1 MASRIEHRTAFSAD
15 LATTFDAV
23 AGEAA
28 LRARLEQI
36 GGDNAELL
44 EYAPAGD
51 DTGGVRY
58 KLRQGIS
65 SDKLPSAV
73 RTLHRGDLV
82 VEREQV
88 WRAAGNGYTGT
99 ATASVHGV
107 PGEISAKTSL
117 TGEGEQ
123 TTLVNS
129 GEVKVRIPL
138 VGGKLENVIA
148 EQVTKLLEREA
159 EFVAKWLAER

>member
-44 EYAPAGD
+44 EYAATED
-51 DTGGVRY
+51 GVRY

-82 VEREQV
+82 VEREQI
-88 WRAAGNGYTGT
+88 WKAAANGYTGT
-99 ATASVHGV
+99 ATASVQGV
-107 PGEISAKTSL
+107 PGDISAKTSL
-117 TGEGEQ
+117 AVEGGQ

-129 GEVKVRIPL
+129 GEVKVRIPF

-148 EQVTKLLEREA
+148 DQVTKLLEREA

>member
-1 MASRIEHRTAFSAD
+1 MASRIEHRSAFSAD

-23 AGEAA
+23 AGEPA

-36 GGDNAELL
+36 GGDDAELL
-44 EYAPAGD
+44 EYVPDGD
-51 DTGGVRY
+51 GVRY

-73 RTLHRGDLV
+73 RTLHRGDLI
-82 VEREQV
+82 VEREQT
-88 WRAAGNGYTGT
+88 WKATGAGYTGT
-99 ATASVHGV
+99 ATASVSGV
-107 PGEISAKTSL
+107 PGEITAKTSL
-117 TGEGEQ
+117 TDEGER

-129 GEVKVRIPL
+129 GTVKVRIPF
-138 VGGKLENVIA
+138 VGGKLETVIA

>member
-15 LATTFDAV
+15 LASAWEAV
-23 AGEAA
+23 ASEEA

-44 EYAPAGD
+44 EYVPAGD
-51 DTGGVRY
+51 GVRY

-82 VEREQV
+82 VEREQT
-88 WRAAGNGYTGT
+88 WKSSGDGYTGT
-99 ATASVHGV
+99 ATASVQGV
-107 PGEISAKTSL
+107 PGEITAKTSL
-117 TGEGEQ
+117 TGEGAQ
-123 TTLVNS
+123 TTLTNS
-129 GEVKVRIPL
+129 GEVKVRIPF

>member
-1 MASRIEHRTAFSAD
+1 MASRIEHRSAFSAD

-23 AGEAA
+23 AGEPA

-36 GGDNAELL
+36 GGDDAELL
-44 EYAPAGD
+44 EYAPAED
-51 DTGGVRY
+51 GVRY

-73 RTLHRGDLV
+73 RTLHRGDLI
-82 VEREQV
+82 VEREQT
-88 WRAAGNGYTGT
+88 WKTSGTGYAGT
-99 ATASVHGV
+99 ATASVSGV
-107 PGEISAKTSL
+107 PGEITAKTSL
-117 TGEGEQ
+117 TGEGER

-129 GEVKVRIPL
+129 GEVKVRIPF
-138 VGGKLENVIA
+138 VGGKLESVIA
-148 EQVTKLLEREA
+148 EQVTRLLEREA

>member
-1 MASRIEHRTAFSAD
+1 MASRIEHRTTFSAD
-15 LATTFDAV
+15 LASAWDAV
-23 AGEAA
+23 ASEAA

-36 GGDNAELL
+36 GGDDAELL
-44 EYAPAGD
+44 EYVPAED
-51 DTGGVRY
+51 GVRY

-82 VEREQV
+82 VEREQI
-88 WRAAGNGYTGT
+88 WRAGGTGYTGG
-99 ATASVHGV
+99 ATASVQGV
-107 PGEISAKTSL
+107 PGEITAKTSL
-117 TGEGEQ
+117 TGDGEQ

-129 GEVKVRIPL
+129 GEVKVRIPF

-148 EQVTKLLEREA
+148 EQVVKLLEREA

>member
-1 MASRIEHRTAFSAD
+1 MASRIEHRTTFSAD
-15 LATTFDAV
+15 LASAWDAV
-23 AGEAA
+23 ASEAA

-36 GGDNAELL
+36 GGDDAELL
-44 EYAPAGD
+44 EYVPAED
-51 DTGGVRY
+51 GVRY

-82 VEREQV
+82 VEREQI
-88 WRAAGNGYTGT
+88 WRAGGAGYTGG

-107 PGEISAKTSL
+107 PGEITAKTSL
-117 TGEGEQ
+117 TGDGEQ

-129 GEVKVRIPL
+129 GEVKVRIPF

-148 EQVTKLLEREA
+148 EQVVKLLEREA

>member
-1 MASRIEHRTAFSAD
+1 MASRIEHRTTFSAD
-15 LATTFDAV
+15 LATAWDAV
-23 AGEAA
+23 AGEEA
-28 LRARLEQI
+28 LRERLEQI
-36 GGDNAELL
+36 GGDDAELL
-44 EYAPAGD
+44 EYVAAA
-51 DTGGVRY
+51 TGVRY

-82 VEREQV
+82 VEREQT
-88 WRAAGNGYTGT
+88 WTTSGDAYTGE
-99 ATASVHGV
+99 AKASVHGV
-107 PGEISAKTSL
+107 PGEIIAKTSL
-117 TGEGEQ
+117 TGDGER

-129 GEVKVRIPL
+129 GHVKVRIPL
-138 VGGKLENVIA
+138 VGGKLETVIA

>member
-1 MASRIEHRTAFSAD
+1 MASRIEHRSTFSAD
-15 LATTFDAV
+15 VATTFDAV

-36 GGDNAELL
+36 GGDDAELL
-44 EYAPAGD
+44 EFVPAGD
-51 DTGGVRY
+51 GVRY

-82 VEREQV
+82 VEREQT
-88 WRAAGNGYTGT
+88 WKAAGAGYTGT
-99 ATASVHGV
+99 ATASVSGV
-107 PGEISAKTSL
+107 PGEITAKTSL

-123 TTLVNS
+123 ATLVNI
-129 GEVKVRIPL
+129 GEVKVRIPF
-138 VGGKLENVIA
+138 VGGKLEGVIA

>member
-15 LATTFDAV
+15 LSAAWDAV
-23 AGEAA
+23 AGEEA

-36 GGDNAELL
+36 GGDEAELL
-44 EYAPAGD
+44 EYAASGD
-51 DTGGVRY
+51 GVRY

-82 VEREQV
+82 VEREQI
-88 WRAAGNGYTGT
+88 WRAAGAGYAGT

-107 PGEISAKTSL
+107 PGEITAKTSL
-117 TGEGEQ
+117 TGEGDQ

-129 GEVKVRIPL
+129 GEVKVRIPF

>member
-1 MASRIEHRTAFSAD
+1 
-15 LATTFDAV
+15 
-23 AGEAA
+23 
-28 LRARLEQI
+28 
-36 GGDNAELL
+36 
-44 EYAPAGD
+44 
-51 DTGGVRY
+51 VRY

-82 VEREQV
+82 VEREQT
-88 WRAAGNGYTGT
+88 WRADGDGYTGV

-107 PGEISAKTSL
+107 PGEITAKTSL
-117 TGEGEQ
+117 TGEGGQ

-129 GEVKVRIPL
+129 GEVKVRIPF
-138 VGGKLENVIA
+138 VGGKLEGVIA
-148 EQVTKLLEREA
+148 EQVVKLLEREA

>member
-1 MASRIEHRTAFSAD
+1 MASRIEHRTALSAD
-15 LATTFDAV
+15 LASAWEAV

-44 EYAPAGD
+44 EYVPAED
-51 DTGGVRY
+51 GVRY

-82 VEREQV
+82 VEREQT
-88 WRAAGNGYTGT
+88 WKASGTGYAGN
-99 ATASVHGV
+99 ATASVQGV
-107 PGEISAKTSL
+107 PGEITAKTSL
-117 TGEGEQ
+117 IGEGEQ

-129 GEVKVRIPL
+129 GQVKVRLPF
-138 VGGKLENVIA
+138 VGGKLETVIA

-159 EFVAKWLAER
+159 EFVAKWLAEH

>member
-1 MASRIEHRTAFSAD
+1 MASRIEHRSAYSAN
-15 LATTFDAV
+15 LATTFEAV

-36 GGDNAELL
+36 GGDDAELL

-51 DTGGVRY
+51 GVRY

-73 RTLHRGDLV
+73 RTLHRGDLI
-82 VEREQV
+82 VEREQT
-88 WRAAGNGYTGT
+88 WKAAGAGYTGT
-99 ATASVHGV
+99 ATASVSGV
-107 PGEISAKTSL
+107 PGEITAKTSL
-117 TGEGEQ
+117 TGEGER

-129 GEVKVRIPL
+129 GEVKVRIPF

-159 EFVAKWLAER
+159 EFVAKWLTER

>member
-1 MASRIEHRTAFSAD
+1 MASRIEHRTAFAAD
-15 LATTFDAV
+15 LASAWDAV
-23 AGEAA
+23 ASEAA

-44 EYAPAGD
+44 EYVPAED
-51 DTGGVRY
+51 GVRY
-58 KLRQGIS
+58 RLRQGIS

-82 VEREQV
+82 VEREQT
-88 WRAAGNGYTGT
+88 WRSSGAGYTGN
-99 ATASVHGV
+99 ATASVQSV
-107 PGEISAKTSL
+107 PGEITAKTSL

-129 GEVKVRIPL
+129 GQVKVRLPF
-138 VGGKLENVIA
+138 VGGKLETVIA

-159 EFVAKWLAER
+159 EFVAKWLAEH

>member
-36 GGDNAELL
+36 GGHDAELL
-44 EYAPAGD
+44 EYVPAED
-51 DTGGVRY
+51 GVRY

-82 VEREQV
+82 VEREQK
-88 WRAAGNGYTGT
+88 WRAAGAGYTGT
-99 ATASVHGV
+99 ATASVQGV
-107 PGEISAKTSL
+107 PGEISARTSL
-117 TGEGEQ
+117 TGEGGQ

-129 GEVKVRIPL
+129 GEVKVRIPI

-159 EFVAKWLAER
+159 EFVAKWLAEH

>member
-1 MASRIEHRTAFSAD
+1 MASRIEHRAAFSAD
-15 LATTFDAV
+15 LASAWEAV
-23 AGEAA
+23 SSEEA

-44 EYAPAGD
+44 EYVPAGD
-51 DTGGVRY
+51 GVRY

-82 VEREQV
+82 VEREQT
-88 WRAAGNGYTGT
+88 WKASGDGYAGT
-99 ATASVHGV
+99 ATAAVQGV
-107 PGEISAKTSL
+107 PGEITAKTSL

-129 GEVKVRIPL
+129 GEVKVRIPF

>member
-1 MASRIEHRTAFSAD
+1 MASRIEHRAAFPVD
-15 LATTFDAV
+15 LATAWNAV
-23 AGEAA
+23 AGEEA

-36 GGDNAELL
+36 GGDDAELL
-44 EYAPAGD
+44 EYVASADGL
-51 DTGGVRY
+51 RY

-82 VEREQV
+82 VEREQT
-88 WRAAGNGYTGT
+88 WSTSGEAYTG
-99 ATASVHGV
+99 AAKASVHGV
-107 PGEISAKTSL
+107 PGEITAKTSL
-117 TGEGEQ
+117 SADGDRA
-123 TTLVNS
+123 TLVNS

-159 EFVAKWLAER
+159 EFIAKWLAEA

>member
-15 LATTFDAV
+15 LTTAWDAV
-23 AGEAA
+23 AGEEA

-36 GGDNAELL
+36 GGDDAELL
-44 EYAPAGD
+44 EYVPAGS
-51 DTGGVRY
+51 GVRY

-82 VEREQV
+82 VEREQT
-88 WRAAGNGYTGT
+88 WRAGDGGYTGT

-107 PGEISAKTSL
+107 PGEITAETSL
-117 TGEGEQ
+117 TGDGER
-123 TTLVNS
+123 TTLANS
-129 GEVKVRIPL
+129 GHVKVRIPL
-138 VGGKLENVIA
+138 VGGKLETVIA

-159 EFVAKWLAER
+159 EFIAKWLAER